1 MVKDIPDMDQLSE
14 MVVESQIVDDRRKSG
29 PVEVPATPM
38 GHRGRK
44 PDQAGSSKKRVILI
58 VAGVGAVALLALAGW
73 RIMHPAQDTAAPTDP
88 TEAEIARLA
97 AQPPAKPVAKAP
109 APAPTAAPAAAQ
121 SQAPE
126 PAQSPQ
132 VAQATQPSPTPAPAA
147 APSAAPVAAPATVP
161 AAEPAQPP
169 KQAATPAA
177 DEVAALRDE
186 LAKTQALLR
195 NEQDLRKAA
204 EWRAKK
210 AAALRVTAVL
220 ADGVVITDI
229 EGKDRVVAVGQK
241 VMP

>member
-1 MVKDIPDMDQLSE
+1 MVKDIPDMDHLSDI
-14 MVVESQIVDDRRKSG
+14 VVESQIVDDRRKSG
-29 PVEVPATPM
+29 PTEVPAAPM
-38 GHRGRK
+38 GQRGRK
-44 PDQAGSSKKRVILI
+44 PDQAGSSKKRAILI

-73 RIMHPAQDTAAPTDP
+73 RVMHPAQVTAAPTDP

-97 AQPPAKPVAKAP
+97 AQPPAKTP
-109 APAPTAAPAAAQ
+109 APAPTPAPAAVQ
-121 SQAPE
+121 PQAPE

-132 VAQATQPSPTPAPAA
+132 VAQAATQPSPTPAPAA
-147 APSAAPVAAPATVP
+147 APSAAPVAAPATP
-161 AAEPAQPP
+161 AASAAEPAQPQ
-169 KQAATPAA
+169 QATTPAA
-177 DEVAALRDE
+177 DEVASLREE
-186 LAKTQALLR
+186 LAKAQALLR
-195 NEQDLRKAA
+195 NEQELRKAA